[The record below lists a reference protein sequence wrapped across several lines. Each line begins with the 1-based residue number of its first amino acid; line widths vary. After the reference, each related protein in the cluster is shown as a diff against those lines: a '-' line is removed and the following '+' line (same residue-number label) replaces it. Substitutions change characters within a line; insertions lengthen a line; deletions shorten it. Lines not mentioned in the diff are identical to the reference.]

1 MKTIESEE
9 TTMMDKFERREL
21 ERMYRDGYGPT
32 AIADELGI
40 SINTIKSYIRR
51 HPSMKKRYA
60 LSVLRKDLFSDE
72 GPQGQEV
79 LLRPM
84 PQRILELQV
93 SQGRQR

>member
-1 MKTIESEE
+1 
-9 TTMMDKFERREL
+9 MMDKFERREL

-60 LSVLRKDLFSDE
+60 LSVLRKNLFSDE
-72 GPQGQEV
+72 RPQGQKV
-79 LLRPM
+79 LLRPL
-84 PQRILELQV
+84 PQCVLELQV
-93 SQGRQR
+93 SQRR

>member
-51 HPSMKKRYA
+51 HPSMKNPA
-60 LSVLRKDLFSDE
+60 QLRLHRKPAPSEDFPGKPPDEKDR
-72 GPQGQEV
+72 GQ
-79 LLRPM
+79 
-84 PQRILELQV
+84 
-93 SQGRQR
+93 

>member
-40 SINTIKSYIRR
+40 SINRNRR
-51 HPSMKKRYA
+51 KHI
-60 LSVLRKDLFSDE
+60 LRKK
-72 GPQGQEV
+72 
-79 LLRPM
+79 
-84 PQRILELQV
+84 
-93 SQGRQR
+93 